1 MLVHIS
7 NIMLTEWFLFL
18 PAWLP
23 SMPAPIMDIVMV
35 LAAVYL
41 TLTYI
46 SYLSES
52 VFFLRGFRYFHQNWS
67 STDDED

>member
-23 SMPAPIMDIVMV
+23 SVPAPIMDIVMV
-35 LAAVYL
+35 LC
-41 TLTYI
+41 YI
-46 SYLSES
+46 
-52 VFFLRGFRYFHQNWS
+52 FNIR
-67 STDDED
+67 STENR